1 MRIVPGGTA
10 RPDRVQSPAV
20 LTRFT
25 QLSTIVCIHRGGT
38 TPHLDAALTGDAF
51 FQDPYPVYA
60 ALREDSPVHW
70 CEPWAQWVVTCWD
83 DVRDVL
89 LDSDRFSSA
98 GYEAGF
104 VENLETRLGLQLP
117 ALRHHFSTEV
127 LSLTDPPVHTRL
139 RRALAGS
146 FTPRVVRSIEPLV
159 NELVRARLDD
169 LRGSARFDVIAD
181 LAYPIPAIVIAQL
194 LGVPEHDRDRFCT
207 WSAAI
212 IGFTGGGAPDAER
225 ATRAEAAMAEFQSY
239 LADRIARTRAAP
251 GDDLLSLLVTAEPG
265 DRLNDRE
272 LVATCI
278 TVLFAGHETTANLI
292 GNAVVTLLRHPA
304 ELARLRADPTLVSVA
319 VEETL
324 RYESPVQRNR
334 RIARVDLELGSRQI
348 RRGDSV
354 LAFLGSANRDPTQI
368 ADPDQFD
375 LTRTTVPHMA
385 FGHGIHFC
393 LGAALS
399 RLEAPI
405 VLAGLLAHYPDL
417 RLADEPARFRQNI
430 VFRGLDA
437 LIVETPAP
445 G

>member
-70 CEPWAQWVVTCWD
+70 CEPWAAVGGHLLGRRARRPARLRPVLERGLRGR
-83 DVRDVL
+83 VRGEPRDAARAPV
-89 LDSDRFSSA
+89 A
-98 GYEAGF
+98 
-104 VENLETRLGLQLP
+104 

-225 ATRAEAAMAEFQSY
+225 AP
-239 LADRIARTRAAP
+239 AP
-251 GDDLLSLLVTAEPG
+251 RRPWPSSS
-265 DRLNDRE
+265 
-272 LVATCI
+272 
-278 TVLFAGHETTANLI
+278 
-292 GNAVVTLLRHPA
+292 
-304 ELARLRADPTLVSVA
+304 PTS
-319 VEETL
+319 
-324 RYESPVQRNR
+324 Q
-334 RIARVDLELGSRQI
+334 IGSRAPEP
-348 RRGDSV
+348 RRV
-354 LAFLGSANRDPTQI
+354 TTCSACWSPPSQAI
-368 ADPDQFD
+368 A
-375 LTRTTVPHMA
+375 
-385 FGHGIHFC
+385 
-393 LGAALS
+393 
-399 RLEAPI
+399 
-405 VLAGLLAHYPDL
+405 
-417 RLADEPARFRQNI
+417 
-430 VFRGLDA
+430 
-437 LIVETPAP
+437 
-445 G
+445 

>member
-292 GNAVVTLLRHPA
+292 GNASSRCC
-304 ELARLRADPTLVSVA
+304 D
-319 VEETL
+319 TL
-324 RYESPVQRNR
+324 RNSPGCEPTPPSYPWRSKR
-334 RIARVDLELGSRQI
+334 RCATSHLSSAIDGSPAWTWSSAAGKSAAATRCWRFSARPTAT
-348 RRGDSV
+348 RRRS
-354 LAFLGSANRDPTQI
+354 PT
-368 ADPDQFD
+368 PTS
-375 LTRTTVPHMA
+375 LT
-385 FGHGIHFC
+385 
-393 LGAALS
+393 
-399 RLEAPI
+399 
-405 VLAGLLAHYPDL
+405 
-417 RLADEPARFRQNI
+417 
-430 VFRGLDA
+430 
-437 LIVETPAP
+437 
-445 G
+445 